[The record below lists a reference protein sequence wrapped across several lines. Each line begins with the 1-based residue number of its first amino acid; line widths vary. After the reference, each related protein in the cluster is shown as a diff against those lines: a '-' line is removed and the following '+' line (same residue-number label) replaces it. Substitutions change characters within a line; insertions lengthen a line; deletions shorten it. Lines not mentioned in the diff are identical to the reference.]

1 MSNDN
6 SLVLEMNV
14 DNPLLILPSRNQDV
28 IRRPSTD
35 ESEEEQRPA
44 PIGSVSRFTQ
54 DPMEVQPL
62 SEHSQIPT
70 PESASEQ
77 SHDTDSPASEK
88 ETTEEVNPLKP
99 KRRSTI
105 DSATAT
111 ENKPALYREHSAP
124 TEDGNPRMFRKS
136 VSIASPKKTKER
148 TTHVNALMIGLCLT
162 AAEFFQRQRIPE
174 LWLRGTYMQDGSP
187 TQYDSDAGYSERTP
201 LLAPCSSLPSVVG
214 YDSARSVFDFP
225 GPSTARSEVGR
236 DELSRRK
243 RRKARRYNPQRI
255 VDLQKMRPYIAS
267 PFMPIATQLSIP
279 LERRAPSSPKE
290 AKRNLAYGST
300 RRPAEESLLAGDDQQ
315 TPSSNEE

>member
-6 SLVLEMNV
+6 GLTLESSM
-14 DNPLLILPSRNQDV
+14 DNPLLILPSRSESD
-28 IRRPSTD
+28 IRVPYTD
-35 ESEEEQRPA
+35 ESEEEERPA

-70 PESASEQ
+70 PENVSEKSQ
-77 SHDTDSPASEK
+77 ETDSPASEK
-88 ETTEEVNPLKP
+88 ETAEEVNPLNP
-99 KRRSTI
+99 RRRSTF
-105 DSATAT
+105 DSAMPSEHKSTL
-111 ENKPALYREHSAP
+111 PA
-124 TEDGNPRMFRKS
+124 EDGNPRMFRKS

-148 TTHVNALMIGLCLT
+148 TTHVNTLMIGLCLI
-162 AAEFFQRQRIPE
+162 AAEFFQKQRIAEP
-174 LWLRGTYMQDGSP
+174 WLRGTYMQDGSP
-187 TQYDSDAGYSERTP
+187 SQYDSDAGYSERTP

-236 DELSRRK
+236 DELSRRNK
-243 RRKARRYNPQRI
+243 RRKARRYNSQRI
-255 VDLQKMRPYIAS
+255 LETQKMRPYIAS